1 MKKRTLVWLF
11 LAASLT
17 LAGCGNKGV
26 QTEPAPAPQTTAA
39 PAALPSQEESK
50 ETVAAKPVVKI
61 NAWTGFD
68 PQSCANSIVAEQKGF
83 FEAEGLDITV
93 QYMQTGVDTVALAA
107 DPSVQVMFGGD
118 AIKAET
124 NDIPVKMVA
133 EIAQTGGTQGVVARQ
148 GVEIKSAKD
157 FEGKTIGVMDGAA
170 IQMGLIEM
178 CKELGVDY
186 DSIKFRNLDASGQLA
201 AMENGEID
209 IMACW
214 EPYLHLAEETGG
226 TLLFRGNESY
236 IPGAEGPVSWCPLY
250 NPLCMREEFIA
261 EYPGEAQKVVKALIK
276 AAQFIDDYPDE
287 AAAMVAEKLQ
297 LDLDVTKIIMEKNI
311 YGVFYDEAFEEAAVK
326 LSEFYCDLGQIPY
339 VPEYETYTDPSVV
352 LAVDPSIVADKYKKM
367 ISRNHE

>member
-1 MKKRTLVWLF
+1 MKNRTLVWLL

-17 LAGCGNKGV
+17 LPGCGNKNV
-26 QTEPAPAPQTTAA
+26 KTEPAPESTRQTTAA
-39 PAALPSQEESK
+39 SAAPQSQEEAK
-50 ETVAAKPVVKI
+50 EMAATKPTVKI

-68 PQSCANSIVAEQKGF
+68 PQSCANSIIAEQKGF
-83 FEAEGLDITV
+83 FAAEGLDITV

-133 EIAQTGGTQGVVARQ
+133 EIAQTGGTQGVVARE
-148 GVEIKSAKD
+148 GIEIKSAKD

-186 DSIKFRNLDASGQLA
+186 DSFKFKNLDASGQLA

-214 EPYLHLAEETGG
+214 EPYLHLAVEAGG
-226 TLLFRGNESY
+226 TMLFRGNESY

-261 EYPGEAQKVVKALIK
+261 EYPEEAQKVVKALIK
-276 AAQFIDDYPDE
+276 AAQFIDEYPDE
-287 AAAMVAEKLQ
+287 AATMVAEKLQ
-297 LDLDVTKIIMEKNI
+297 LDLDVTKIIMAKNI
-311 YGVFYDEAFEEAAVK
+311 YGVFYDEAFEDAAVK

-352 LAVDPSIVADKYKKM
+352 LAVDPSIVADKYKK
-367 ISRNHE
+367 